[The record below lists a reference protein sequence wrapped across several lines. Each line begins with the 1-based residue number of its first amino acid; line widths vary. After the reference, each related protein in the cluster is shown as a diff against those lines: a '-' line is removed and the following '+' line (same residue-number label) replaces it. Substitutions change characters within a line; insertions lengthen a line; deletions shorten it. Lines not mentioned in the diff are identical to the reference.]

1 MKLKCE
7 FVISNIA
14 DEIVAVP
21 VGERAKYY
29 HLVLKLNEES
39 QKIIELLQKNASIED
54 ISAEIKKEYS
64 VEENQLRKYI
74 VEFIDHL
81 KEYDLIEE

>member
-7 FVISNIA
+7 LVISRIA

-21 VGERAKYY
+21 VGERAKSY

-39 QKIIELLQKNASIED
+39 QKIIELLQKD
-54 ISAEIKKEYS
+54 ITVEGIISEIKKEYS
-64 VEENQLRKYI
+64 IGDDQLRKYI
-74 VEFIDHL
+74 VEFIDQL
-81 KEYDLIEE
+81 KEYDLIEG

>member
-7 FVISNIA
+7 LVISDIA

-21 VGERAKYY
+21 VGENAKFY

-39 QKIIELLQKNASIED
+39 RKIIELLHKDMSAED
-54 ISAEIKKEYS
+54 ISAEIRKEYS
-64 VEENQLRKYI
+64 VEEDQLREYI
-74 VEFIDHL
+74 MELIEQL